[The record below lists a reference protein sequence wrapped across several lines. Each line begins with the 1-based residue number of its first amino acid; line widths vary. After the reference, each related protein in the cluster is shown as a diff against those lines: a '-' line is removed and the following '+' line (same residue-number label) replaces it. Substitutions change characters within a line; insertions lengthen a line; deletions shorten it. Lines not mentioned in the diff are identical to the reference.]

1 MGFVDYTVFEK
12 QNKENMSNAS
22 GYDDDAY
29 SYAGGCGVLHPFNK
43 AKREE
48 CEKANLTAKTT
59 EKQSDILL
67 AQAIAN
73 KSEQA
78 PEKQMGAG
86 AIIGIVVA
94 SIVAITVMVVV
105 IKKVKAKK

>member
-12 QNKENMSNAS
+12 QNNGNMSNAN

-29 SYAGGCGVLHPFNK
+29 SYAGGCAVLHPFN
-43 AKREE
+43 ATKRAE
-48 CEKANLTAKTT
+48 CEKANIASKTA
-59 EKQSDILL
+59 ESQSDVLL
-67 AQAIAN
+67 AQATLA
-73 KSEQA
+73 KASQPQQA
-78 PEKQMGAG
+78 QMGAG

-105 IKKVKAKK
+105 IKKVKK